1 MNSVL
6 LPIEMRKKEI
16 HIKKPWYEYLTLTVI
31 GVFALFMLLI
41 VLIMMIT
48 VPISN
53 DFSNR
58 DYYYISE
65 VYGYSMYPTISNG
78 DYVVIV
84 DNDHPNF
91 NIKNGDIVVYY
102 NQDLDLYIAHRIVYS
117 YTANGMEYFVTKGD
131 NNNYY
136 DDPITYNQIEGKVMH
151 VIKNDAEKW
160 FYEAWLNLFN
170 WW

>member
-1 MNSVL
+1 MNNVL

-16 HIKKPWYEYLTLTVI
+16 HIKNPWSEYLTLTVI
-31 GVFALFMLLI
+31 GVFSFFMLLI
-41 VLIMMIT
+41 VFIMMIT

-65 VYGYSMYPTISNG
+65 VCGYSMYPTISSG

-84 DNDHPNF
+84 DNEHPSF

-102 NQDLDLYIAHRIVYS
+102 NHDLDIYIAHRIIYS
-117 YTANGMEYFVTKGD
+117 YTANGMEYFITKGD

-136 DDPITYNQIEGKVMH
+136 DDPITYNQIEGKVVH
-151 VIKNDAEKW
+151 VIKNDFEKW
-160 FYEAWLNLFN
+160 CYEAWLNLFN